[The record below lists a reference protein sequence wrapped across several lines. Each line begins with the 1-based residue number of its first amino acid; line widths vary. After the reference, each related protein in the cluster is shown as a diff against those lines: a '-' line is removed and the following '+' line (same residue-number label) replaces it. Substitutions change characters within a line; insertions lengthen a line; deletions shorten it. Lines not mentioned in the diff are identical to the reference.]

1 MSLNLHL
8 LRLFTAVA
16 DAGGVAA
23 AARAQ
28 RISQPAI
35 SRAVRE
41 LERQLGIELF
51 ERSTRRIRLTAEGT
65 QVYRQAKEVFAAER
79 AIEDAV
85 LELKGVRRGSLH
97 IGASTTIA
105 TYVLPQLIAAFARRY
120 PEIELRLSAVHTR
133 ILVEMIRRY
142 ELDIALAEA
151 PVDDVNIAVTP
162 WRVDEMVVIAGKSHH
177 FAKRKTVA
185 PTELGDELFL
195 LREPESGTRAIVI
208 AALER
213 ARVPVHRT
221 LSIDGTEVIKQVV
234 AEGLGIAVVSR
245 FSIADQLA
253 TGRLVVLNVDG
264 LRVERPFNRLALRAR
279 RPSTAASAFYDLI
292 SDQSAHGHRHAS
304 ATPRRHRSEVTPA

>member
-16 DAGGVAA
+16 DTGGVAA

-51 ERSTRRIRLTAEGT
+51 ERSSRRIRLTPEGT
-65 QVYRQAKEVFAAER
+65 LVYRQAKEVFAAER
-79 AIEDAV
+79 AIEDSV
-85 LELKGVRRGSLH
+85 SELKGVRRGSLH

-105 TYVLPQLIAAFARRY
+105 TYVLPQLIADFARRN

-133 ILVEMIRRY
+133 ILVEMLRRY

-151 PVDDVNIAVTP
+151 PVDDASISVSP
-162 WRVDEMVVIAGKSHH
+162 WRIDEMAVIAGKSHR
-177 FAKRKTVA
+177 FARRRSIA
-185 PTELGDELFL
+185 PAELEDELFL
-195 LREPESGTRAIVI
+195 LREPESGTRSIVL

-213 ARVPVHRT
+213 AHVPMRRS

-245 FSIADQLA
+245 FAIADQLA

-264 LRVERPFNRLALRAR
+264 LRVQRPFNRLALHSR
-279 RPSTAASAFYDLI
+279 RPSTAANAFYELI
-292 SDQSAHGHRHAS
+292 SQP
-304 ATPRRHRSEVTPA
+304 ATTSRRATNGTVRRTRSDVTPT